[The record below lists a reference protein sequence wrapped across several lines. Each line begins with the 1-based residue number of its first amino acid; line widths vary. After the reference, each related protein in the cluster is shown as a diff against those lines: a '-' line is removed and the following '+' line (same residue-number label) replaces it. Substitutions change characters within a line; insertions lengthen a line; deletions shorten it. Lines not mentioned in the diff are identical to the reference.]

1 MIRRGDTR
9 RPVPAARPIRSR
21 TARAGVG
28 RSRDISRRSAGLTP
42 VRAGAL
48 LVLLAGLA
56 GLYGLAGSGSFVAR
70 RTVVT
75 GATWT
80 SQDAILAALAIP
92 PGQNMFTVS
101 SGALAVR
108 LAGFPAIRTARVT
121 VSLPDEIRVAVTER
135 RALVV
140 WQVGRHRYLV
150 DDTGLL
156 FAELAASP
164 PEAAAALP
172 VIDDQ
177 RAVAAMLSAGT
188 SIDAVTLDAAL
199 RIGSLV
205 PADLGSAAKELAIR
219 VDDQDGFSVS
229 SGPTGWT
236 AVFGFYTPTLRTTDL
251 VPGQVRLLRSLLYGR
266 EGSVLR
272 IVLADDRS
280 GTYVPRPGAS
290 GSPSA
295 KP

>member
-1 MIRRGDTR
+1 
-9 RPVPAARPIRSR
+9 
-21 TARAGVG
+21 
-28 RSRDISRRSAGLTP
+28 
-42 VRAGAL
+42 
-48 LVLLAGLA
+48 VLLAGLA
-56 GLYGLAGSGSFVAR
+56 GLYGLAGSGSFIAR

-92 PGQNMFTVS
+92 PAQNVFTVS
-101 SGALAVR
+101 PGVLAGR
-108 LAGFPAIRTARVT
+108 LAGFPAIRTVRVT
-121 VSLPDEIRVAVTER
+121 VALPDEIRVAVTER

-140 WQVGRHRYLV
+140 WQAGTHRYLV

-156 FAELAASP
+156 FAELDPSP

-177 RAVAAMLSAGT
+177 RTAAAQLSVGT

-199 RIGSLV
+199 RIGSLA
-205 PADLGSAAKELAIR
+205 PADLGSSAKQLAIR
-219 VDDQDGFSVS
+219 VDDEDGFTITAR
-229 SGPTGWT
+229 PAGWT

-290 GSPSA
+290 TSPGPSPSA